1 MYVCTPHSAQFLVP
15 QGPKEGSGFLGAGVT
30 NGSELQCRC
39 LELDEPGPLQEQ

>member
-30 NGSELQCRC
+30 DDYEPPCGYWEPN
-39 LELDEPGPLQEQ
+39 PGPL